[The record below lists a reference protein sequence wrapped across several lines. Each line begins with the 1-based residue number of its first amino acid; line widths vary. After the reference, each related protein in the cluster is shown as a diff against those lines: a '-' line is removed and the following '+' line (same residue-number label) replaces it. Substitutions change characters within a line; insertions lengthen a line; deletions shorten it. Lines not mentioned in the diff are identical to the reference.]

1 MPVQKNK
8 DLGSEDRRVDALL
21 ELFFNIYGHEKM
33 ILKASKLGALN
44 LLRSAKVPR
53 QVLGLQRL
61 ILEDPTLKEPPAKKL
76 IPGVLEELE
85 DELATQLARRSLEKS
100 IEQKV
105 RRKVEERH
113 EEYLREIKSQVV
125 KDISGIETPHTLRKY
140 AEIEKMYSRELSR
153 SAMEMLR
160 PGSIDEIIG
169 QSKAIKSL
177 ISMLASPHPTHILL
191 YGPPGVGKTT
201 AARLALQE
209 AKKIRHSLF
218 SKQAPFVEID
228 GTTLRWDPR
237 EASNPLIGSVHDPI
251 YQGARRELAD
261 VGIPEPK
268 LGLVSEAHG
277 GVLFIDEIG
286 EMDLQLQSKLLKV
299 LEDKQVYFESAYY
312 DSTDPRVP
320 KYIKLLFERGAPA
333 DFVLIGATTRLPE
346 EISPALRSRCTPVF
360 FDPLTPGDITRIIEG
375 AAKKLKVEFDPGI
388 PAMISSYTGEGR
400 QAINLLVEAYSR
412 VLYTG
417 EGAPTPRITGR
428 LMQEILQDNR
438 LLPLTRICSSAS
450 GEVGKTTALG
460 VSGFT
465 GSVLEIEA
473 VALPSAL
480 PGKGRLRFNDTA
492 GTMTRDSVFVA
503 ATVIRSLTGLDLND
517 FDLHLN
523 VIGGGNIDGPSAGA
537 AIFIALLSALKKI
550 PVKQDCVV
558 TGEISLQG
566 ALKAVGGVVEKIY
579 GARLA
584 GFKKVIIPEGN
595 CDNLIQGFPD
605 MELITARG
613 IPDLCS
619 HFFSP
624 SVLKSLFPTREG

>member
-412 VLYTG
+412 VLYT
-417 EGAPTPRITGR
+417 ERVPHAPNYRPVDARDT
-428 LMQEILQDNR
+428 
-438 LLPLTRICSSAS
+438 S
-450 GEVGKTTALG
+450 G
-460 VSGFT
+460 
-465 GSVLEIEA
+465 
-473 VALPSAL
+473 
-480 PGKGRLRFNDTA
+480 
-492 GTMTRDSVFVA
+492 
-503 ATVIRSLTGLDLND
+503 
-517 FDLHLN
+517 
-523 VIGGGNIDGPSAGA
+523 
-537 AIFIALLSALKKI
+537 
-550 PVKQDCVV
+550 
-558 TGEISLQG
+558 
-566 ALKAVGGVVEKIY
+566 
-579 GARLA
+579 
-584 GFKKVIIPEGN
+584 
-595 CDNLIQGFPD
+595 
-605 MELITARG
+605 
-613 IPDLCS
+613 
-619 HFFSP
+619 
-624 SVLKSLFPTREG
+624 